1 MDTSTFT
8 KMQFEVLFEHLLR
21 PVCVLDQS
29 EKLIFFNAAFVR
41 LLDWKS
47 QDSSSTFSETLRMK
61 GLYGDDAAYLHSSIR
76 HILSGKPRLEP
87 LKIRFINAQGA
98 KRKIDV
104 YLRSIQL
111 DGETVCLCEFA
122 EVTEQVALKSELR
135 TSQSSLQLASEVAET
150 GIFDYDIPSR
160 KLIINPKLS
169 TLTGIAF
176 SPDIDYTYRFFQSVQ
191 SKHRSA
197 LLRLIATC
205 RKQTGAAQYEFPF
218 SHPQKGLIYLR
229 VSAEC
234 LSDSLGR
241 PKRIVGVLQDVTE
254 KVKQHDAVLNNR
266 DALQTILDAQ
276 RTLIVRINASGQVLL
291 TNKAFREMSFY
302 TEALAKGWNL
312 FDLLKDDD
320 RSQFRFRIQELA
332 ASNGL
337 IEGYPLQWTGAKG
350 ETIST
355 EWDILPVLSSN
366 GGETELQLF
375 GKDTTVVDT
384 LSREVEFTYSNLK
397 SLINNFRNVSIWSV
411 DAQLRLIAFNDHF
424 KHEFEIFWGKSPTV
438 GDEIYKVERDDQPA
452 ILYWR
457 ALFERALKGEYFF
470 IEHEMDGSFF
480 EVAFNPIELNGEVT
494 GVACYGLDISRQ
506 KLTERRLKL
515 NEERWQFAVEG
526 NHYGFWDYDVERDS
540 LFFSPTCYAM
550 LGYSPGEG
558 LSNSAYGYSN
568 LIHPADH
575 AFSMERF
582 RQLLNGEI
590 KEFNL
595 EMRFLDNSGKYR
607 WIQNKGK
614 VFRATEE
621 GRPLRVLGLWSDI
634 SKHKSAEQ
642 TIRKHME
649 NLEKF
654 ASITSHELRHPAATI
669 MGIVRQL
676 QEADLSEHDKQILM
690 SKLSEASVTMDNV
703 IREMNSLLRPTEATA
718 VQPELDP
725 MNAKSSGISH
735 IWLIDDDVINNVL
748 NERLFRKH
756 FPAIQITS
764 FTRAEDALF
773 QLTDDRENHPDL
785 IFLDINM
792 PGMNGWDF
800 LNAMS
805 SNHIMVKVYMLSSS
819 IDPKDYHKAGE
830 FHQVIDYIAK
840 PLKEEHLQLILNIGG
855 AATSNVT
862 C

>member
-1 MDTSTFT
+1 MEASTFT

-21 PVCVLDQS
+21 PVCALNQS
-29 EKLIFFNAAFVR
+29 ERLVFYNAAFGR

-47 QDSSSTFSETLRMK
+47 QDSSAIFSEALKLK
-61 GLYGDDAAYLHSSIR
+61 GLYGEDVSYLHSTIQSI
-76 HILSGKPRLEP
+76 LNGKPRLEP
-87 LKIRFINAQGA
+87 LKIRFVNAKGT

-104 YLRSIQL
+104 YLRSLQL
-111 DGETVCLCEFA
+111 NEETVCLCEFS
-122 EVTEQVALKSELR
+122 EVTDQVALKSELR

-169 TLTGIAF
+169 ALTGIAF
-176 SPDIDYTYRFFQSVQ
+176 SSDIDYAYRFFQFVESA
-191 SKHRSA
+191 HRSA
-197 LLRLIATC
+197 LLRIIAT
-205 RKQTGAAQYEFPF
+205 RRQQAGVAQYEFPF

-254 KVKQHDAVLNNR
+254 KVKQHDAVLNDR

-276 RTLIVRINASGQVLL
+276 RALIVRINTSGRILL
-291 TNKAFREMSFY
+291 TNKAFREMPFY
-302 TEALAKGWNL
+302 TEVLVHGGNL
-312 FDLLKDDD
+312 LELLKDDD
-320 RSQFRFRIQELA
+320 RRQFQARIEELA
-332 ASNGL
+332 TSSGL
-337 IEGYPLQWTGAKG
+337 VEGFPLQWISRQG

-355 EWDILPVLSSN
+355 EWDIIPIRSSN
-366 GGETELQLF
+366 GDEIELQLF
-375 GKDTTVVDT
+375 GKDTSVVDT

-411 DAQLRLIAFNDHF
+411 DTQLRLIAFNDHF
-424 KHEFEIFWGKSPTV
+424 KHEFEIFWGRSPTV
-438 GDEIYKVERDDQPA
+438 GDEIYKVTRGDQPA

-480 EVAFNPIELNGEVT
+480 EVAFNPIELNGQIT

-506 KLTERRLKL
+506 KLTERRLRL

-550 LGYSPGEG
+550 LGYLPGEG
-558 LSNSAYGYSN
+558 LSNSAYEYAK
-568 LIHPADH
+568 LVHPADYD
-575 AFSMERF
+575 FSMERF
-582 RQLLNGEI
+582 RQILSGEI
-590 KEFNL
+590 NEFNV

-621 GRPLRVLGLWSDI
+621 GKPLRVLGLWSDI
-634 SKHKSAEQ
+634 SQSKSAEQ
-642 TIRKHME
+642 TIRRHME

-676 QEADLSEHDKQILM
+676 EEPDLTEHDKQILM

-718 VQPELDP
+718 VQPEQDP
-725 MNAKSSGISH
+725 LHVNSSGVGR

-756 FPAIQITS
+756 FPAIQTTS

-773 QLTDDRENHPDL
+773 QLTDDEENQPDL

-792 PGMNGWDF
+792 PGMNGWDL
-800 LNAMS
+800 LNAMI
-805 SNHIMVKVYMLSSS
+805 NHNFMVKVYMLSSS
-819 IDPKDYHKAGE
+819 IDPKDYQKAGE
-830 FHQVIDYIAK
+830 YHQVADYIAK
-840 PLKEEHLQLILNIGG
+840 PLKEEHLHSILSGEG
-855 AATSNVT
+855 AKVSKH
-862 C
+862 